1 MADEISIVEY
11 YVAAIPHKAGEA
23 ARILTAF
30 KDAGL
35 NLMGFL
41 GYWKTAWNAEIIIV
55 LKEKTPGVT
64 AAARKAGI
72 KLGPKH
78 RAFLATG
85 TDRPGVIADLMCKLA
100 EAGINVT
107 SMHAMA
113 AGHGRFGALLAVESA
128 DMRRTAKLLGL
139 A

>member
-1 MADEISIVEY
+1 MADEVSSVEY

-30 KDAGL
+30 KDAGM
-35 NLMGFL
+35 NLTGFL

-55 LKEKTPGVT
+55 LKEKTPGVA

-72 KLGPKH
+72 KLGPKR

-85 TDRPGVIADLMCKLA
+85 ADRPGVIADLMCKLA

-107 SMHAMA
+107 SIHAVA
-113 AGHGRFGALLAVESA
+113 AGQGRFGALLAVEPA